1 MVSWVI
7 LMMLSWSEG
16 PAGLWDGLDHPVF
29 ILPVVSRPD
38 QPPGA
43 PVTVR
48 RESSPRMLDGDEL
61 LKIGDLHEVQNH
73 LQEALPYYQRALAAF
88 RAKKNRRG
96 AAAALVRTGSIHE
109 RQGSHPAA
117 LAAFVAAVPIPAT
130 GGDDAPH
137 APARLAPGRVL

>member
-43 PVTVR
+43 PVTVM
-48 RESSPRMLDGDEL
+48 REALPRTLDGDEL

-73 LQEALPYYQRALAAF
+73 LQEVLPDYQRSLAAF
-88 RAKKNRRG
+88 RALTDRRVDR
-96 AAAALVRTGSIHE
+96 AALVRFGSIH
-109 RQGSHPAA
+109 
-117 LAAFVAAVPIPAT
+117 T
-130 GGDDAPH
+130 
-137 APARLAPGRVL
+137 